1 MSDLTT
7 IEETNSKSKDYLINN
22 KTYDF
27 LKKLVQIILPAF
39 GTFYLTFGNVW
50 DLPGT
55 KQVSDTIIA
64 LCTFIGVLLSIS
76 ARSYNKSDLKYDGSI
91 EITNREDG
99 SKLYSLNLNDAA
111 EKIDEKKNVN
121 FKVQNT

>member
-76 ARSYNKSDLKYDGSI
+76 ARSYNKSDSKYDGSI

>member
-1 MSDLTT
+1 MSDVTT
-7 IEETNSKSKDYLINN
+7 IEENALPLKDYMISN

-27 LKKLVQIILPAF
+27 LKKLVQIVLPAF

-55 KQVSDTIIA
+55 KQVSDTILAI
-64 LCTFIGVLLSIS
+64 CTFIGVLLTLS
-76 ARSYNKSDLKYDGSI
+76 AKSYNKSDLKYDGMI
-91 EITNREDG
+91 EITNRDDG

-111 EKIDEKKNVN
+111 EKIDGKKNVN

>member
-76 ARSYNKSDLKYDGSI
+76 ARSYNKSDSKYDGSI
-91 EITNREDG
+91 EIINREDG